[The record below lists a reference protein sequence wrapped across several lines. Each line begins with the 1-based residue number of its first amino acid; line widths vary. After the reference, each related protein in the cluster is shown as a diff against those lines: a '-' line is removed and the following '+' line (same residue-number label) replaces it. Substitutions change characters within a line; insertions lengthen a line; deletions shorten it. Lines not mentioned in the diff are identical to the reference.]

1 MHILLSFMIG
11 VTALFIHFGIWVVIC
26 DLKIMSL
33 KQRIREHSVLILLY
47 IITISIGKLLVEGL

>member
-11 VTALFIHFGIWVVIC
+11 VTALLIHFGIWVVVC
-26 DLKIMSL
+26 DLKITSL

-47 IITISIGKLLVEGL
+47 IITISIGKLLMEVL